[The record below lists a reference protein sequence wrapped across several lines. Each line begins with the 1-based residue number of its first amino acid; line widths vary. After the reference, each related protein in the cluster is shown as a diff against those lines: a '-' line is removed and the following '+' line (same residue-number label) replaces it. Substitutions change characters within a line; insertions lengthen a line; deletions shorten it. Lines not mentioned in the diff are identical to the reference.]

1 MAYLVEITA
10 RAERD
15 FALLHETLGVGASGA
30 ARRWYGGFKE
40 AILSLEE
47 LPLRCPI
54 VRKKGRIRQLLYG
67 HKPHVYLV
75 LYRVVEKEKL
85 VQVLH
90 IRHGA
95 RPRFKSSDLT

>member
-1 MAYLVEITA
+1 MACLVEITL

-15 FALLHETLGVGASGA
+15 FAEIYEALAAGQSNA
-30 ARRWYGGFKE
+30 ARRWYIGLKS
-40 AILSLEE
+40 AILGLEE
-47 LPLRCPI
+47 LPHRCPI
-54 VRKKGRIRQLLYG
+54 VRKRGRIRQFLYG

-75 LYRVVEKEKL
+75 LFRVLEKENL

-95 RPRFKSSDLT
+95 RRKFKPSDVS